1 MVLILFTK
9 SLDSRF
15 AYLAVPLPC
24 HRISGVVMSR
34 PGILRTATG
43 VYKNAL
49 PGGKFMAQRAGCLS
63 RHNVFGL

>member
-24 HRISGVVMSR
+24 HLNLGRRDVPAWDTKDRHRRVQ
-34 PGILRTATG
+34 
-43 VYKNAL
+43 NAL